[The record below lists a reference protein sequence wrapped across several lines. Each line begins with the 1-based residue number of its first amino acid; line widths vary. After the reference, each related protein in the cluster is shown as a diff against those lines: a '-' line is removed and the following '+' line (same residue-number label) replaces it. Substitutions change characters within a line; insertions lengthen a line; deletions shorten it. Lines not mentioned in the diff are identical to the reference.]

1 MPETT
6 KTYDRKK
13 SVFFFPALLLF
24 FWLAAATGQNAA
36 AGPFNAQNCP
46 LVSGVY
52 SAQPVLEHLQGTV
65 GDPLIFS
72 FTLSPKEPPPGFFL
86 SVNPRMLEKP
96 SEPKMRS
103 PEVLPGFPDT
113 RIQFFHPGT
122 YRYAVVISL
131 IAKSSCGGV
140 KADTI
145 YNGELHF
152 SIAKAKHP

>member
-1 MPETT
+1 MQKTT
-6 KTYDRKK
+6 RTCDRKNV
-13 SVFFFPALLLF
+13 SCIFPALLWFIYLV
-24 FWLAAATGQNAA
+24 AVTGQNAA
-36 AGPFNAQNCP
+36 AGPFNAQSCP
-46 LVSGVY
+46 LVSGIY
-52 SAQPVLEHLQGTV
+52 KAQPVLEHLQGTV